1 MELSTHTDIPSKAL
15 QRGVPAFKVIDNEL
29 KRVSELVSE
38 QLAHCPRKDGT
49 GRLVECLDA
58 SAGKMIRP
66 GLVLLSYH
74 AVRGASCEKSARD
87 CAGNKQYEAIRIA
100 AIVEMVHN
108 AALLHD
114 DVIDEGQK
122 RRGMPTVNSLRG
134 NEFAV
139 LLGDFLLSRV
149 FEMCADLE
157 PKFQRIIAAGA
168 ARTCQ
173 GELRQIIQR
182 KNWQLSESEYI
193 DIITEKTAALF
204 SSCCHLGAL
213 LGGASESQVE
223 LLNTFG
229 LNAGVGFQI
238 TDDLLDII
246 GDENKVGKTLG
257 SDIGKKKLTLA
268 VIHLLK
274 VVDEKAKSLVLSRLD
289 AERDG
294 KKALIEMLRSYGS
307 IDYACGRAQEF
318 IAKSIAAL
326 AGLKESSAKDALIE
340 MARFVERRVV

>member
-1 MELSTHTDIPSKAL
+1 MELSTHTDIPSRAL

-38 QLAHCPRKDGT
+38 QLAHCPQKDGI

-114 DVIDEGQK
+114 DVIDEGRK

-173 GELRQIIQR
+173 GELMQIIQR

-204 SSCCHLGAL
+204 SSSCHLGAL

-274 VVDEKAKSLVLSRLD
+274 VVDERAKSLVISRLNTGG
-289 AERDG
+289 DG